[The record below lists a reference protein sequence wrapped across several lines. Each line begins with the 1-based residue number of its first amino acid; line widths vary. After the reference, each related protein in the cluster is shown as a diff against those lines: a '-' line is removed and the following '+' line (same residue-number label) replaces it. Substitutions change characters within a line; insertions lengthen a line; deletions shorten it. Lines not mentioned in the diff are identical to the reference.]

1 MHSDKILGALLKF
14 CLVILFLKFVVFGA
28 WLKSPTHK
36 GPGYSILKPVG
47 WEVIEDATGVQPIF
61 AANEK
66 PDVVMFARPEKI
78 PPSGQRFPEGK
89 SPPAGTP
96 VPEATIAVLV
106 VKMANPIWI
115 EDEFPTLLDA
125 LAKAGYHV
133 LDHGQ
138 IKVDNEIFEWVLYKD
153 PTGSLVNLEFYY
165 VNELNKL
172 FKLQYQAT
180 PDAFKTYRPVFES
193 TKETFKFSQQLW

>member
-1 MHSDKILGALLKF
+1 MHSDKIIGALLKF
-14 CLVILFLKFVVFGA
+14 CLAILFLKFVVFGA

-36 GPGYSILKPVG
+36 GPGYSVLKPVG
-47 WEVIEDATGVQPIF
+47 WEVIADATGVQPIF
-61 AANEK
+61 VANEK

-78 PPSGQRFPEGK
+78 FPAG
-89 SPPAGTP
+89 SLSAGTP

-106 VKMANPIWI
+106 VKLANPTWM

-133 LDHGQ
+133 FDHGQ

-153 PTGSLVNLEFYY
+153 PTGSLVNLEFYH
-165 VNELNKL
+165 VNDLNKL

-193 TKETFKFSQQLW
+193 TKETFKFSRQLW

>member
-28 WLKSPTHK
+28 WMKSPTHK

-61 AANEK
+61 AGSLSA
-66 PDVVMFARPEKI
+66 DT
-78 PPSGQRFPEGK
+78 S
-89 SPPAGTP
+89 

-106 VKMANPIWI
+106 VKLANPTWM

-125 LAKAGYHV
+125 LGKAGYHV
-133 LDHGQ
+133 FDHGQ

-172 FKLQYQAT
+172 FKIQYQASL
-180 PDAFKTYRPVFES
+180 DAFKTYRPVFES
-193 TKETFKFSQQLW
+193 TKDTFKFSQQLW

>member
-1 MHSDKILGALLKF
+1 MHSDKIIGALLKF
-14 CLVILFLKFVVFGA
+14 CLAILFLKFVVFGA

-36 GPGYSILKPVG
+36 GPGYSVLKPVG
-47 WEVIEDATGVQPIF
+47 WEVIADATGVQPIF

-78 PPSGQRFPEGK
+78 
-89 SPPAGTP
+89 SPAGSLSAGTP

-106 VKMANPIWI
+106 VKLANPTWM
-115 EDEFPTLLDA
+115 EDEFPELLDA

-133 LDHGQ
+133 FDHGQ

-153 PTGSLVNLEFYY
+153 PTGSLVNLEFYH
-165 VNELNKL
+165 VNDLNKL
-172 FKLQYQAT
+172 FKLQYQAS

-193 TKETFKFSQQLW
+193 TKDTFKFSRQLW

>member
-28 WLKSPTHK
+28 WMKSPTHK

-61 AANEK
+61 AATDK
-66 PDVVMFARPEKI
+66 PNVVLFARPEKI
-78 PPSGQRFPEGK
+78 PP
-89 SPPAGTP
+89 AGSLSADTS

-106 VKMANPIWI
+106 VKLANPTWM

-125 LAKAGYHV
+125 LGKAGYHV
-133 LDHGQ
+133 FDHGQ

-172 FKLQYQAT
+172 FKIQYQASL
-180 PDAFKTYRPVFES
+180 DAFKTYRPVFES
-193 TKETFKFSQQLW
+193 TKDTFKFSQQLW